1 MAETV
6 AKVRTIVVVNISS
19 SSSSGSSSSG
29 SSSDSDSSSGSSSS
43 SSRNSRTSSSS
54 SNGNSAWGD
63 VARHERGH
71 RPGGGAHGR
80 MLALR
85 TTAVGSV
92 SCAKSPASYHNVLAL
107 GNNLDGSR
115 LKLLMGHGRLML
127 TFLLQVF
134 FSQPKSHESTP
145 SKTPVTSRPADF
157 SQHDFHSVKWKN
169 NCVRSSLVFMVR
181 TPHVTATMRPSPP
194 TSKGATCAPA
204 RGGGRNADTRD
215 EGGGGRTG
223 VLIAGHVSSHKVI
236 PWYFLDPRMATIPG
250 RSTFEVPPNME

>member
-1 MAETV
+1 
-6 AKVRTIVVVNISS
+6 
-19 SSSSGSSSSG
+19 
-29 SSSDSDSSSGSSSS
+29 
-43 SSRNSRTSSSS
+43 
-54 SNGNSAWGD
+54 
-63 VARHERGH
+63 
-71 RPGGGAHGR
+71 

-236 PWYFLDPRMATIPG
+236 PWLQCRDGARLRFHRTCSKCLHQVRSAVRCSASCMKGVLHPLRKLGQGGWGDSDGLLRHCRAG
-250 RSTFEVPPNME
+250 RARGKRERRAHAWYA